1 MGGVTLGGW
10 LVPELVT
17 GYDASTHNFTFEQS
31 VNKSTTL
38 GITNYTGRVDERCV
52 VGNHNCR
59 DVAISFSKTNNYI
72 NTINSPIPVPFNTSY
87 YTMDGWM
94 IWSENGKLKIL
105 NLLGEWK

>member
-1 MGGVTLGGW
+1 MQKSTEHNTEFCRKFIWDNETDEIYTLEKSVSLSETHLGGVTLGGW

-59 DVAISFSKTNNYI
+59 DVAISFSKRI
-72 NTINSPIPVPFNTSY
+72 II
-87 YTMDGWM
+87 
-94 IWSENGKLKIL
+94 
-105 NLLGEWK
+105 